1 MIWPTTSRMPAVVV
15 DSSVLITLAAGGQF
29 HLLREFYTTLYVPPE
44 VWHEVTD
51 APKAYGTN
59 ETRDAREAGWL
70 IILTPVSLTPV
81 QALPFNL
88 QPGETEALALAVEL
102 TDALLLVDDAQ
113 GRRAARALGIHYTG
127 TLGVL
132 LRAKSEGKR
141 VHLDTVLGRA
151 SSLRA
156 RRGEASA
163 SSNRFLHCQA
173 RRARSDAPYHVPV
186 LRTVFGCTQAN
197 LPRSVRCSRSCS
209 HAPRSGWAKKS
220 ARLRLPRRVRP
231 EWGETYSLEP
241 TLLTQEARA
250 MRASQA
256 QPSGQGRML
265 ARLASLRAKV
275 GRQSL
280 PHPCAGRRRGI
291 CLVVHRAAIPAQP
304 SSLLELPHFRL
315 LPPFSA
321 GSAVPA
327 VLGVAQPK
335 KESGH
340 VGAKWDR
347 AVQFDRGTK
356 PRPSHVIRRL
366 QNKVGIVPGQHDA
379 FPCASHV

>member
-1 MIWPTTSRMPAVVV
+1 MHPGK
-15 DSSVLITLAAGGQF
+15 LAA
-29 HLLREFYTTLYVPPE
+29 LRPVLALMQPRTTFWLGEE
-44 VWHEVTD
+44 V
-51 APKAYGTN
+51 
-59 ETRDAREAGWL
+59 R
-70 IILTPVSLTPV
+70 
-81 QALPFNL
+81 QAALA
-88 QPGETEALALAVEL
+88 QAGET
-102 TDALLLVDDAQ
+102 
-113 GRRAARALGIHYTG
+113 
-127 TLGVL
+127 GV
-132 LRAKSEGKR
+132 
-141 VHLDTVLGRA
+141 
-151 SSLRA
+151 
-156 RRGEASA
+156 
-163 SSNRFLHCQA
+163 
-173 RRARSDAPYHVPV
+173 
-186 LRTVFGCTQAN
+186 
-197 LPRSVRCSRSCS
+197 
-209 HAPRSGWAKKS
+209 
-220 ARLRLPRRVRP
+220 
-231 EWGETYSLEP
+231 GETYSLEP